1 MKKNF
6 IYQGLM
12 IITALAF
19 TNCAKQEEIASQ
31 KEDAALTG
39 IHYELNVSAVTKTS
53 FDGTSNKIEWSEGD
67 ALNVFV
73 YDAGTETLG
82 NATNYK
88 FSLKEGE
95 TDVFETDNGP
105 ALTEGNDYDWYALYP
120 YSSFVKSPANTST
133 GYLYIG
139 SSGANVAQEQEGNN
153 SMAHLAGQYFPLFGS
168 AKTVGADETPSM
180 TLNPALAIIRVCV
193 TNGLDEDLT
202 VESVQLKA
210 AEDIVGSYYINF
222 SGDAPSFVKSGN
234 SYVSS
239 TAKLIVNNG
248 GAIPKGDF
256 ANFFLG
262 IKPFTAKAGDAL
274 TLKVNDSE
282 KTITLTSDIT
292 FSAGLIKTL
301 KYRVT
306 PSAPIAKKTYVKVTS
321 TAEITDGE
329 YLIVNENAGVAF
341 DGSLETLDSVGNV
354 VDVDIDENGKIAL
367 EEGHNFTISVA
378 AGTVQ
383 SASGKYIGVSS
394 NSNGLAQTDDASTYS
409 HSFEIDGENAIIKSV
424 FSGSIMTLR
433 YNNVSNQNR
442 FRYYKSGQQAV
453 QLYKL
458 EDNRDAAPISW
469 SGTEGLADITGSG
482 IDYELPSLSNLENL
496 EISYSSSNPEVATI
510 SDAGVVEALTVGT
523 TVISAIYTATS
534 VSTYKTTV
542 VSYNLEVT
550 DSRPTVEAPTFS
562 PAAGEVDAETEV
574 TISCAT
580 DGATIYYTTGTS
592 DFSDG
597 DWTQGNSVTIS
608 EAITLKAI
616 AVKDGYKDSAV
627 ATASYTIAGGVA
639 DYKYTFTAKNWSATL
654 AGNAANWNS
663 GKDGAG
669 FSNNGIQVTTNA
681 TGANGTSKESFTSV
695 SKVVVTYNTNKSGGA
710 GSLDLNIGNNTAHSA
725 NWSYTGSG
733 DGRVAN
739 YTCTFNIDTPESGK
753 VKLTVNTKTNSI
765 YVVSVTVTAAGIE

>member
-168 AKTVGADETPSM
+168 AKTVSADETPSM

-239 TAKLIVNNG
+239 TAKLTVNNG
-248 GAIPKGDF
+248 EAIPKDDF

-274 TLKVNDSE
+274 TLKVNNSE
-282 KTITLTSDIT
+282 KTITLNSDIT

-301 KYRVT
+301 NYRIT
-306 PSAPIAKKTYVKVTS
+306 PSAPVAKKTYVKVTS

-341 DGSLETLDSVGNV
+341 DGSLETLDAVGNV
-354 VDVDIDENGKIAL
+354 VEVDIDDNKIEI
-367 EEGHNFTISVA
+367 EEGYSFTISVA
-378 AGTVQ
+378 AGTLQ

-394 NSNGLAQTDDASTYS
+394 YSNGLVAQDTPFSVKQTFTFDANNVVISCGT
-409 HSFEIDGENAIIKSV
+409 
-424 FSGSIMTLR
+424 SGGTMTLR
-433 YNNVSNQNR
+433 YNKDSNQNR

-482 IDYELPSLSNLENL
+482 IDYELPSLSNPENL
-496 EISYSSSNPEVATI
+496 EISYSSSVPEVATV

-550 DSRPTVEAPTFS
+550 DSRPTVETPTFS
-562 PAAGEVDAETEV
+562 PAAGEVDADTVV

-616 AVKDGYKDSAV
+616 AVKDGCKDSAV

-681 TGANGTSKESFTSV
+681 TGANGTSNESFTSV
-695 SKVVVTYNTNKSGGA
+695 SKVVVTYNTNKSAGA
-710 GSLDLNIGNNTAHSA
+710 GSLDLNIGNNTAHSE
-725 NWSYTGSG
+725 NWSYPTGSG